1 MKKFLQLVVVFGLCA
16 MPGFALPQDRAM
28 APSAANAPVDQSV
41 GQPVG
46 QPMDANANGVIYDN
60 GQGQCPP
67 DAAVSGP
74 ECNCE
79 CWQKFVHYRPCYYN
93 TYERCEREV
102 PYCVRCCKMCN
113 KYYTVQRCRYVPQYY
128 CEQKC
133 CQVPEYYTVQRCRP
147 ECYSVCH
154 KCCKYNPC
162 YYYKKV
168 CPQQS
173 AAPAPSC
180 DTGCCGQ

>member
-16 MPGFALPQDRAM
+16 LPGFAQPQTSTTSTDQTT
-28 APSAANAPVDQSV
+28 SANSGVVYD
-41 GQPVG
+41 GQ
-46 QPMDANANGVIYDN
+46 YD
-60 GQGQCPP
+60 QGQYADQGQCCPP

-93 TYERCEREV
+93 TYERCERQV
-102 PYCVRCCKMCN
+102 PYCVRCCRMCS
-113 KYYTVQRCRYVPQYY
+113 KPYTVQRCRYVPQYY
-128 CEQKC
+128 CEQHC

-147 ECYSVCH
+147 ECYTVCH
-154 KCCKYNPC
+154 RCCKYNPC

-168 CPQQS
+168 CPQQ
-173 AAPAPSC
+173 PNCCQAPSC
-180 DTGCCGQ
+180 DSGCCGQ